1 MNQCDFQNEK
11 IFIKKNNVSERPNK
25 GGIYEK
31 IKNKLKRY
39 SKCNIKVKEKYIN
52 ELFLN
57 NYIL

>member
-1 MNQCDFQNEK
+1 M
-11 IFIKKNNVSERPNK
+11 KKNNVSERPNK